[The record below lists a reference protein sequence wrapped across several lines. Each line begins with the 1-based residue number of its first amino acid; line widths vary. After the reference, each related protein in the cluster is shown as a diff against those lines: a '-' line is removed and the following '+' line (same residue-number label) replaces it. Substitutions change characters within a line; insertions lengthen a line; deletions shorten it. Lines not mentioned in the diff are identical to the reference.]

1 VSGLFS
7 VVFAYKSSSKMAA
20 LLLNCTA
27 VEQRA
32 VIRFLWSEGIK
43 TSEIYRRM
51 LAQYGEHCMAQKNVL
66 LLHDNTCPHSAA
78 VTVHAIRQ
86 LKFELLTPLT

>member
-1 VSGLFS
+1 
-7 VVFAYKSSSKMAA
+7 MAA

-51 LAQYGEHCMAQKNVL
+51 LAQYGDHGMAQKNVL
-66 LLHDNTCPHSAA
+66 LLYNNVCLHSVAA
-78 VTVHAIRQ
+78 TAEAIRQ
-86 LKFELLTPLT
+86 LKFEFLAHTPYSLDLAPLDYHV